1 MRRSGDVTV
10 ISWLANLAR
19 DEIVRVAL
27 LAAALSANTIVVA
40 SSQKSIRLDGP
51 SIGDANAKV
60 TMVEFVDYQC
70 PSCRSFWRETEP
82 RLKKEYIDTGKVR
95 LVFKDFPVVQ
105 LHPDAMLA
113 AMAARCA
120 NDLGKYWQFH
130 NEIFHRQQFGD
141 EVVRFT
147 MKDLK
152 KWGGAIGLDVDSFN
166 SCLDSSRHRDE
177 VAKDQSEGA
186 TVGVQGTPTF
196 LINGHAIVGAQPYLV
211 FKKVLDDALRE

>member
-1 MRRSGDVTV
+1 VK
-10 ISWLANLAR
+10 

-27 LAAALSANTIVVA
+27 LALVMSTNALVAAHPER
-40 SSQKSIRLDGP
+40 SIRTDGP
-51 SIGDANAKV
+51 SIGDAGAKV

-70 PSCRSFWRETEP
+70 PSCRSFWKETEP

-113 AMAARCA
+113 AIAARCA
-120 NDLGKYWQFH
+120 NDVEKYWQYH
-130 NEIFHRQQFGD
+130 NQLFRQQQPGD

-147 MKDLK
+147 VKDLK
-152 KWGGAIGLDVDSFN
+152 KWGSVIGLDAVRFN
-166 SCLDSSRHRDE
+166 RCLDSSRHREE
-177 VAKDQSEGA
+177 VVQDQSEGA
-186 TVGVQGTPTF
+186 TIGVQGTPTF